1 MGQDD
6 QKSRRDILNTMKK
19 HIVVIGGGLAGTSAA
34 HRLSEYGHDVTI
46 IERGN
51 YLGGRIR
58 TRTVG
63 GEAIELGAGFLTKG
77 CKNLLTF
84 LRDTELEMKLHHQ
97 QGKSGIYRNGGVSM
111 LAPGAIFNGKIL
123 SWGAMLKVA
132 PG

>member
-63 GEAIELGAGFLTKG
+63 GEAIELGAGFHPEISGRENIYNNATIFGLTK
-77 CKNLLTF
+77 KEI
-84 LRDTELEMKLHHQ
+84 DELPSLQGLEAESGQCECMAQTQRFQ
-97 QGKSGIYRNGGVSM
+97 QNE
-111 LAPGAIFNGKIL
+111 P
-123 SWGAMLKVA
+123 
-132 PG
+132 